1 MKISSRIW
9 IETEFCCRLCGKK
22 FKGEK
27 AKTDRKYDRHLLF
40 RHPLYVTKELKKAKR
55 AGERG
60 ARK

>member
-1 MKISSRIW
+1 MKISGRIW

-40 RHPLYVTKELKKAKR
+40 RHPIYVAREMKKQLSNKED
-55 AGERG
+55 
-60 ARK
+60 